1 MKKLFIIV
9 ALACVSAVAGAQ
21 NWKVEAGLGFAKY
34 GGDVS
39 LDPAFS
45 YSVGAGYECKL
56 NDKWSIQPNAFLTK
70 KGGKENGVK
79 SRANYLEIPVFI
91 SYRINCG
98 DFNVV
103 PQVGPYV
110 AYGLWGKTKSDGS
123 KFDTFSNNLLDEKDW
138 GFQVRAD
145 LEYENYLVG
154 VRYHFGLSD
163 NNNSVGGSIKN
174 RGLLFC
180 FGYRF

>member
-123 KFDTFSNNLLDEKDW
+123 KFDTFSNNLLDEKYW
-138 GFQVRAD
+138 
-145 LEYENYLVG
+145 
-154 VRYHFGLSD
+154 
-163 NNNSVGGSIKN
+163 
-174 RGLLFC
+174 
-180 FGYRF
+180 